1 MRSVSRV
8 LAWLALGS
16 TLLLV
21 ATSASAQDKR
31 MRYKWKD
38 EQGNV
43 HIEDS
48 IPPAAARLG
57 YEVLNDQGMVVR
69 HVQRAKT
76 TEELAADKAA
86 AEARAAEKRRAADA
100 ASRDAQMLAAYPTED
115 DLLRAQDSQIAI
127 VTQNIETAAAG
138 AKAQE
143 RSLADLLTHA
153 AELERSNTAVPA
165 KIQQQIA
172 TLRKSIA
179 EQNGFL
185 LKRQND
191 REAMQKEFAADL
203 LHYREVKARVQAEKD
218 GLAPN
223 QH

>member
-1 MRSVSRV
+1 MRFVPRV
-8 LAWLALGS
+8 LAWFALAS
-16 TLLLV
+16 ILLV
-21 ATSASAQDKR
+21 VVDAAAQDKR
-31 MRYKWKD
+31 NRYKWKD
-38 EQGNV
+38 EGGSV

-48 IPPAAARLG
+48 IPPEAARLG
-57 YEVLNDQGMVVR
+57 YEMVNDQGMVIR
-69 HVQRAKT
+69 RVQRAKT
-76 TEELAADKAA
+76 AEELAADKADA
-86 AEARAAEKRRAADA
+86 QARAAEKRHAADV
-100 ASRDAQMLAAYPTED
+100 ASRDAQMMAAYPTED
-115 DLLRAQDSQIAI
+115 DLRRAQDSQLAI
-127 VTQNIETAAAG
+127 ITQNIETATAG

-179 EQNGFL
+179 EQNAFL

-191 REAMQKEFAADL
+191 RQTTEKEFAADL
-203 LHYREVKARVQAEKD
+203 LHYREVKERVQSEKD
-218 GLAPN
+218 GSIAT